1 VKRQFLGAITFLLV
15 VSLCIAQEFKEI
27 NHNSLFSTT
36 SAELAVGGALTES
49 NGLSLKIRYA
59 DGYRMPTRGF
69 VWISGSGDLCEDDT
83 LSLYVIGIY
92 SGYETS
98 AYLDTIYL
106 PIDSTHSAVGEFSFA
121 LNRGMGFVDSIKI
134 GYECESGDSNDS
146 CYFFSRVV
154 LEHNPNTDVT
164 VDLNAYQSYS
174 DTLSWD
180 ATQTDLLDK
189 MDIIPE
195 CITFVSSQLVWYD
208 MPDASAEFKNQLRVK
223 YDLTNVDS
231 IRWGVRLPTAGTDSA
246 EVWPEYSDD
255 QNVWYT
261 LADTLSINSAGTI
274 YASWTALPAGAKGDK
289 YIRFVG
295 HNGDGA
301 ADPDFRLLNIQ
312 LK

>member
-1 VKRQFLGAITFLLV
+1 MKRQFLGVITFLLV

-27 NHNSLFSTT
+27 NHNSLFSTV
-36 SAELAVGGALTES
+36 SAELAVGGSLTKS

-59 DGYRMPTRGF
+59 EGYRMPTRGF

-106 PIDSTHSAVGEFSFA
+106 PIDSTNSAVGEFSLA
-121 LNRGMGFVDSIKI
+121 LNQGMGFVDSIKI

-164 VDLNAYQSYS
+164 VDLDAYQSYS

-180 ATQTDLLDK
+180 ATQTDLSDK
-189 MDIIPE
+189 MNIIPQ
-195 CITFVSSQLVWYD
+195 CITWFGEGFAWTN
-208 MPDASAEFKNQLRVK
+208 MPDAASEFKNVLRLK
-223 YDLTNVDS
+223 YDFTNVDS
-231 IRWGVRLPTAGTDSA
+231 IRWGFRLPTPGTDSA
-246 EVWPEYSDD
+246 EIWLEYSDN
-255 QNVWYT
+255 QSVWYT
-261 LADTLSINSAGTI
+261 LADTLSACSAGTI
-274 YASWTALPAGAKGDK
+274 YSSWEAIPTGAKGDK
-289 YIRFVG
+289 YARIKG

-301 ADPDFRLLNIQ
+301 ADPYFRLLNVQ